1 MKNFITDRQTTED
14 LNLLGRFKK
23 DSVINIF
30 DRTRTRA
37 GRQALEDM
45 FRKPMTNAQEINE
58 RSRIFSYYKS
68 LNREFPFDETQVELI
83 EYYINSNTSTDAMS
97 SAMNIFTSKCKMVLA
112 NNRAYE
118 KMLEG
123 MGMLAKVILGT
134 VELVEAFPRENC
146 PDINEIEVL
155 TSAITSDYRNKL
167 QTIAKKNVD
176 MTLGQA
182 ISADKLM
189 RLTLGDA
196 VRTMMQLLAKL
207 DLNMAVGSTA
217 ADKGFGFAEAVNA
230 QERFIEME
238 GVYHPSLVKPV
249 ANDIRIDAEKNV
261 FFLTGVNM
269 AGKSTFMKAVS
280 IALYLAQMGFPV
292 PASKI
297 RFTPVDGIFT
307 SINVPD
313 DIAQGYSHFYAEVLR
328 VKSIAQRVAEGRNL
342 FVIFDELFKGT
353 NVKDAY
359 DATLAVT
366 DAYASHRNC
375 LYIISTHIVEVG
387 PALSEKCGNVQFR
400 FLPTQMDGTRLVYPY
415 KLAEGISADRH
426 GMTIIKN
433 EKILDI
439 IRGEVINESEI

>member
-1 MKNFITDRQTTED
+1 MNNFITDRQTTED

-68 LNREFPFDETQVELI
+68 LNRDFPFDETQVELI

-97 SAMNIFTSKCKMVLA
+97 SAMTIFTSKCKMVLA

>member
-1 MKNFITDRQTTED
+1 
-14 LNLLGRFKK
+14 
-23 DSVINIF
+23 
-30 DRTRTRA
+30 
-37 GRQALEDM
+37 
-45 FRKPMTNAQEINE
+45 MTSAQEINE
-58 RSRIFSYYKS
+58 RSRIFFYYKS

-155 TSAITSDYRNKL
+155 TSAITSDHRSKL

>member
-1 MKNFITDRQTTED
+1 MTQFITDRQTTED

-37 GRQALEDM
+37 GRLSLEDM
-45 FRKPMTNAQEINE
+45 FRKPMTDASEINK
-58 RSRIFSYYKS
+58 RSEVFRYYKK
-68 LNREFPFDETQVELI
+68 LDRKFPFDESQIELI
-83 EYYINSNTSTDAMS
+83 EYYINSNTATDAFS
-97 SAMNIFTSKCKMVLA
+97 SAFGIFIGKCKMVLA
-112 NNRAYE
+112 NDKTYE

-123 MGMLAKVILGT
+123 MGVLAEVILKSA
-134 VELVEAFPRENC
+134 ELVESFPKEGC
-146 PDINEIEVL
+146 PDGADIESF
-155 TSAITSDYRNKL
+155 TSALTPDCRNSL
-167 QTIAKKNVD
+167 RVIAEKNTD
-176 MTLGQA
+176 MGLALA
-182 ISADKLM
+182 IKADKLL
-189 RLTLGDA
+189 RLTLGDS
-196 VRTMMQLLAKL
+196 VSTLMPLLARL
-207 DLNMAVGSTA
+207 DLNMAVGCAA
-217 ADKGFGFAEAVNA
+217 ADKGFGFAEAVESA
-230 QERFIEME
+230 ERFLDME
-238 GVYHPSLVKPV
+238 NVYHPSLTKPV
-249 ANDIRIDAEKNV
+249 ANDIRIDGEKNV

-292 PASKI
+292 PATKI

-328 VKSIAQRVAEGRNL
+328 VKSIAQRVAEGLNL
-342 FVIFDELFKGT
+342 FIIFDELFKGT

-366 DAYASHRNC
+366 DAYATHRNC

-400 FLPTQMDGTRLVYPY
+400 FLPTEMDGNRLVYPY

-426 GMTIIKN
+426 GMTIIRN

-439 IRGEVINESEI
+439 IRGEEISEAEL

>member
-1 MKNFITDRQTTED
+1 MNNFITDRQTTED

-123 MGMLAKVILGT
+123 MGMLAKVILGA
-134 VELVEAFPRENC
+134 VEMVEAFPRENC

-155 TSAITSDYRNKL
+155 TSAITSDYRSKL

-217 ADKGFGFAEAVNA
+217 ADKEFGFAEAVNA

>member
-1 MKNFITDRQTTED
+1 MNNFITDRQTTED

-123 MGMLAKVILGT
+123 MGMLAKVLLGA

-155 TSAITSDYRNKL
+155 TSAITSDYRSKL
-167 QTIAKKNVD
+167 QSIAKKSVD

>member
-23 DSVINIF
+23 DSVTNIF
-30 DRTRTRA
+30 DKTKTRA

-45 FRKPMTNAQEINE
+45 FLNPMTSAQAINE
-58 RSRIFSYYKS
+58 RAKIFSYYKS

-83 EYYINSNTSTDAMS
+83 EYYINSNTSADALS
-97 SAMNIFTSKCKMVLA
+97 SAMGIFSSKCKMVLA

-123 MGMLAKVILGT
+123 MGVLAKVTLGA
-134 VELVEAFPRENC
+134 VEMVESFPRDNC
-146 PDINEIEVL
+146 PDIRDIDTL
-155 TSAITSDYRNKL
+155 TSTITTDYRKRL
-167 QTIAKKNVD
+167 QTIAAKSVD

-182 ISADKLM
+182 ISADKLL

-196 VRTMMQLLAKL
+196 IRTMMPLLARL

-217 ADKGFGFAEAVNA
+217 AEKGFGFAEAINA
-230 QERFIEME
+230 QERFIEMD

-249 ANDIRIDAEKNV
+249 ANDIRIDGEKNV

-400 FLPTQMDGTRLVYPY
+400 FLPTQMDGTRLIYPY

-439 IRGEVINESEI
+439 IRGELINESEI

>member
-1 MKNFITDRQTTED
+1 MNNFITDRQTTED

-68 LNREFPFDETQVELI
+68 LNRDFPFDETQVELI

-123 MGMLAKVILGT
+123 MGMLAKVLLGA
-134 VELVEAFPRENC
+134 VEMVEAFPRENC

-155 TSAITSDYRNKL
+155 TSAITSDYRSKL

-182 ISADKLM
+182 ISADKLL

>member
-30 DRTRTRA
+30 DKTKTRA

-45 FRKPMTNAQEINE
+45 FRNPMTSTQAINE
-58 RSRIFSYYKS
+58 RAKIFSYYKS

-83 EYYINSNTSTDAMS
+83 EYYINSNTSTDALS
-97 SAMNIFTSKCKMVLA
+97 SAMGIFTSKCKMVLA

-123 MGMLAKVILGT
+123 MGVLAKVTLGA
-134 VELVEAFPRENC
+134 VEMVEAFPRENC
-146 PDINEIEVL
+146 PDISDIDTL
-155 TSAITSDYRNKL
+155 TSVITLDHRKKL
-167 QTIAKKNVD
+167 QTIAKKSVD
-176 MTLGQA
+176 MSLGQA
-182 ISADKLM
+182 ISADKLL

-196 VRTMMQLLAKL
+196 VHTMMQLLAKL
-207 DLNMAVGSTA
+207 DLYMAVGTTA
-217 ADKGFGFAEAVNA
+217 ADKGFGFAEAIDA
-230 QERFIEME
+230 QERYIEME
-238 GVYHPSLVKPV
+238 GVYHPSLMKPV

-400 FLPTQMDGTRLVYPY
+400 FLPTQMDGTRLIYPY

-439 IRGEVINESEI
+439 IRGEEINESEI

>member
-1 MKNFITDRQTTED
+1 MNNFITDRQTTED

-45 FRKPMTNAQEINE
+45 FRNPMTSAQEINE
-58 RSRIFSYYKS
+58 RSRIFCYYKS

-123 MGMLAKVILGT
+123 MGMLAKVLLGA
-134 VELVEAFPRENC
+134 VEMVEAFPRENC
-146 PDINEIEVL
+146 PDINEIDIL
-155 TSAITSDYRNKL
+155 TSAITSDHRRKL
-167 QTIAKKNVD
+167 QSIAKKSVD

-249 ANDIRIDAEKNV
+249 ANDVRIDAEKNV

-439 IRGEVINESEI
+439 IRGEVINESEV

>member
-1 MKNFITDRQTTED
+1 MNNFITDRQTTED

-68 LNREFPFDETQVELI
+68 LNRDFPFDETQVELI

-123 MGMLAKVILGT
+123 MGMLAKVILGA
-134 VELVEAFPRENC
+134 VEMVEAFPRENC

-155 TSAITSDYRNKL
+155 TSAITSDYRSKL
-167 QTIAKKNVD
+167 QTIAKKNID

-217 ADKGFGFAEAVNA
+217 ADKEFGFAEAVNA

>member
-30 DRTRTRA
+30 DKTKTRA

-45 FRKPMTNAQEINE
+45 FRNPMTTAQAINE
-58 RSRIFSYYKS
+58 RAKIFSYYKS

-97 SAMNIFTSKCKMVLA
+97 SAMSIFTSKCKMVLA

-123 MGMLAKVILGT
+123 MGMLAKVTLGT

-155 TSAITSDYRNKL
+155 TSAITSDYRSKL
-167 QTIAKKNVD
+167 QTIVKKNVD

-182 ISADKLM
+182 ISADKLL

-217 ADKGFGFAEAVNA
+217 ADKGFGFAEAVDA

>member
-1 MKNFITDRQTTED
+1 MNNFITDRQTTED

-97 SAMNIFTSKCKMVLA
+97 SAMSIFTSKCKMVLA

-123 MGMLAKVILGT
+123 MGMLAKVTLGT

-155 TSAITSDYRNKL
+155 TSAITSDYRSKL

-182 ISADKLM
+182 ISADKLL

-217 ADKGFGFAEAVNA
+217 AEKGFGFAEAVNA

>member
-1 MKNFITDRQTTED
+1 MNNFITDRQTTED

-123 MGMLAKVILGT
+123 MGMLAKVILGA
-134 VELVEAFPRENC
+134 VEMVEAFPRENC

-155 TSAITSDYRNKL
+155 TSAITSDHRSKL

-439 IRGEVINESEI
+439 IRGEVINESEV

>member
-1 MKNFITDRQTTED
+1 MNNFITDRQTTED

-123 MGMLAKVILGT
+123 MGMLAKVLLGA

-155 TSAITSDYRNKL
+155 TSAITSDYRSKL

-176 MTLGQA
+176 MTLSQA

>member
-30 DRTRTRA
+30 DKTKTRA

-45 FRKPMTNAQEINE
+45 FRKPMTNAQDINE

-123 MGMLAKVILGT
+123 MGMLAKVTLGT

-155 TSAITSDYRNKL
+155 TSAITSDYRSKL

-182 ISADKLM
+182 ISADKLL

-217 ADKGFGFAEAVNA
+217 ADKGFGFAEAVDA

>member
-1 MKNFITDRQTTED
+1 MNNFITDRQTTED

-45 FRKPMTNAQEINE
+45 FRKPMTNAEEINE

-123 MGMLAKVILGT
+123 MGMLAKVLLGA

-155 TSAITSDYRNKL
+155 TSAITSDYRSKL

>member
-1 MKNFITDRQTTED
+1 MNNFITDRQTTED

-123 MGMLAKVILGT
+123 MGMLAKVLLGA

-155 TSAITSDYRNKL
+155 TSAITSDYRSKL

-400 FLPTQMDGTRLVYPY
+400 FLPTQMDRTRLVYPY

>member
-1 MKNFITDRQTTED
+1 MNNFITDRQTTED

-123 MGMLAKVILGT
+123 MGMLAKVILGA
-134 VELVEAFPRENC
+134 VEMVEAFPRENC

-155 TSAITSDYRNKL
+155 TSAITSDYRSKL

-182 ISADKLM
+182 ISADKLL

-439 IRGEVINESEI
+439 IRGEVINESEV

>member
-1 MKNFITDRQTTED
+1 MNNFITDRQTTED

-123 MGMLAKVILGT
+123 MGMLAKVILGA

-155 TSAITSDYRNKL
+155 TSAITSDYRSKL

-207 DLNMAVGSTA
+207 DLNIAVGSTA

>member
-1 MKNFITDRQTTED
+1 MNNFITDRQTTED

-123 MGMLAKVILGT
+123 MGMLAKVILGA
-134 VELVEAFPRENC
+134 VEMVEAFPRENC
-146 PDINEIEVL
+146 PDINEIDIL
-155 TSAITSDYRNKL
+155 TSAITSDHRSKL

>member
-1 MKNFITDRQTTED
+1 MNNFITDRQTTED

-123 MGMLAKVILGT
+123 MGMLAKVILGA
-134 VELVEAFPRENC
+134 VEMVEAFPRANC

-155 TSAITSDYRNKL
+155 TSAITSDYRSKL
-167 QTIAKKNVD
+167 QSIAKKSVD

>member
-30 DRTRTRA
+30 DKTKTRA

-45 FRKPMTNAQEINE
+45 FRNPMTTAQAINE
-58 RSRIFSYYKS
+58 RAKIFSYYKS

-97 SAMNIFTSKCKMVLA
+97 SAMSIFTSKCKMVLA

-123 MGMLAKVILGT
+123 MGMLAKVTLGT

-155 TSAITSDYRNKL
+155 TSAITSDYRSKL

-182 ISADKLM
+182 ISADKLL

-217 ADKGFGFAEAVNA
+217 ADKGFGFAEAVDA

>member
-58 RSRIFSYYKS
+58 RNRIFCYYKS

-83 EYYINSNTSTDAMS
+83 EYYINSNTSTDALS
-97 SAMNIFTSKCKMVLA
+97 SAMGIFTSKCKMVLA

-123 MGMLAKVILGT
+123 MGVLAKVTLGA
-134 VELVEAFPRENC
+134 VEMVEAFPRENC
-146 PDINEIEVL
+146 PDINDIDTL
-155 TSAITSDYRNKL
+155 TSVITSDHRKKL
-167 QTIAKKNVD
+167 QTIAKKSVD
-176 MTLGQA
+176 MSLGQA
-182 ISADKLM
+182 ISADKLL

-196 VRTMMQLLAKL
+196 VHTMMQLLAKL
-207 DLNMAVGSTA
+207 DLYMAVGTTA
-217 ADKGFGFAEAVNA
+217 ADKGFGFAEAIDA
-230 QERFIEME
+230 QERYIEME
-238 GVYHPSLVKPV
+238 GVYHPSLMKPV
-249 ANDIRIDAEKNV
+249 ANDIRIDGEKNV

-400 FLPTQMDGTRLVYPY
+400 FLPTQMDGTRLIYPY

-439 IRGEVINESEI
+439 IRGEVINESEV

>member
-30 DRTRTRA
+30 DKTKTRA

-58 RSRIFSYYKS
+58 RSRIFSYYKL

-155 TSAITSDYRNKL
+155 TSAITSDYRSKL

-182 ISADKLM
+182 ISADKLL

-217 ADKGFGFAEAVNA
+217 ADKGFGFAEAVDA

-328 VKSIAQRVAEGRNL
+328 VKSIAQKVAEGKNL

>member
-1 MKNFITDRQTTED
+1 MNNFITDRQTTED

-123 MGMLAKVILGT
+123 MGMLAKVILGA

-155 TSAITSDYRNKL
+155 TSAITSDYRSKL

>member
-30 DRTRTRA
+30 DKTKTRA

-45 FRKPMTNAQEINE
+45 FRNPMTSAQAINE
-58 RSRIFSYYKS
+58 RAKIFSYYKS

-83 EYYINSNTSTDAMS
+83 DYYINSNTSTDALS
-97 SAMNIFTSKCKMVLA
+97 SAMGIFTSKCKMVLA

-123 MGMLAKVILGT
+123 MGVLAKVTLGA
-134 VELVEAFPRENC
+134 VEMVEAFPRENC
-146 PDINEIEVL
+146 PDINDIDTL
-155 TSAITSDYRNKL
+155 TSVITLDHRKKL
-167 QTIAKKNVD
+167 QTIAKKSVD
-176 MTLGQA
+176 MSLGQA
-182 ISADKLM
+182 ISADKLL

-196 VRTMMQLLAKL
+196 VHTMMQLLAKL
-207 DLNMAVGSTA
+207 DLYMAVGTTA
-217 ADKGFGFAEAVNA
+217 ADKGFGFAEAIDA
-230 QERFIEME
+230 QERYIEME
-238 GVYHPSLVKPV
+238 GVYHPSLMKPV
-249 ANDIRIDAEKNV
+249 ANDIRIDGEKNV

-400 FLPTQMDGTRLVYPY
+400 FLPTQMDGTRLIYPY

-439 IRGEVINESEI
+439 IRGELINESEI

>member
-1 MKNFITDRQTTED
+1 MNNFITDRQTTED

-123 MGMLAKVILGT
+123 MGMLAKVLLGA
-134 VELVEAFPRENC
+134 VEMVEAFPRENC

-155 TSAITSDYRNKL
+155 TSAITSDYRSKL

-182 ISADKLM
+182 ISADKLL

-400 FLPTQMDGTRLVYPY
+400 FLPSQMDGTRLVYPY

-439 IRGEVINESEI
+439 IRGEVINESEV